1 MDAKQMTWNS
11 RRKLALVGFGV
22 VATAG
27 LCFLAGLYVGGR
39 SAIRALG
46 YELNGTQAMLAFNRL
61 DDERRVQSLLG
72 AGCIPAAQKQL
83 DIDEDQN
90 KALLAEFFSDR
101 TLPAWARRYVLERDP
116 NLAKNLATFKSKYGN
131 VWEQPDC
138 KNTKSWPQSSPSGE

>member
-27 LCFLAGLYVGGR
+27 LCFLAGLYV
-39 SAIRALG
+39 
-46 YELNGTQAMLAFNRL
+46 LNGTQAMLAFNRL

-90 KALLAEFFSDR
+90 KGLLAEFFSDR